1 MVDLDLEL
9 PWPPSANR
17 MYRAVIKGRQQAVLL
32 SEDGRRYIASVQAC
46 CRASG
51 CRDVR
56 LPGRLHVTVELVP
69 PAGYGKRRW
78 DIDNRMK
85 GLLDALTKSG
95 VWLDDSQ
102 IDSLAILRRPAE
114 RDQHPDGCARVYV
127 ACD

>member
-1 MVDLDLEL
+1 MAGLLLEL

-32 SEDGRRYIASVQAC
+32 SEDGRRYIASVQSR

-69 PAGYGKRRW
+69 PASFGNRRW

-102 IDSLAILRRPAE
+102 IDSLAIIRRPAE
-114 RDQHPDGCARVYV
+114 REHYPDGCASVYISQ
-127 ACD
+127 D